1 MPFFLMMLLMK
12 LTNLPDW
19 VLPSLGLILLL
30 LCLLTTFFL
39 VLQGVQAIR
48 HRKSKTATP
57 SNSVA
62 DYGMHELEF
71 EPRNLREKWLLR
83 IVYWGTILIGCFHVV
98 GIRQGEIRRLTA
110 Q

>member
-1 MPFFLMMLLMK
+1 MYM
-12 LTNLPDW
+12 T
-19 VLPSLGLILLL
+19 
-30 LCLLTTFFL
+30 
-39 VLQGVQAIR
+39 AA
-48 HRKSKTATP
+48 KSKTATA

-83 IVYWGTILIGCFHVV
+83 IVYWGTILFGCFHVV
-98 GIRQGEIRRLTA
+98 GIRQGEIRRLTP

>member
-1 MPFFLMMLLMK
+1 MPFFSDDAFDEVYK
-12 LTNLPDW
+12 
-19 VLPSLGLILLL
+19 SAGLGAPFARAALSPAMPT
-30 LCLLTTFFL
+30 TTFFL

-83 IVYWGTILIGCFHVV
+83 IVYWGTILLVTFMLWEYVKT
-98 GIRQGEIRRLTA
+98 R
-110 Q
+110 